1 MCVRKHFIYEFAMNI
16 LKFSIKN
23 EFSFGMLVQVLKHT
37 EHFSGLKLE
46 KRYYPEMEDLIFIV

>member
-1 MCVRKHFIYEFAMNI
+1 MNI

-23 EFSFGMLVQVLKHT
+23 VFSFGMLVQVLKHT
-37 EHFSGLKLE
+37 EHFNGLKLE